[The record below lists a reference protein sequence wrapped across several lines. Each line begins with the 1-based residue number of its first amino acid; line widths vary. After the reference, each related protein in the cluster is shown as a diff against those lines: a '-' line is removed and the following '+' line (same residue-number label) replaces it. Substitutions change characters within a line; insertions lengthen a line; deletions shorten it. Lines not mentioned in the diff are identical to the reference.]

1 MDLSIIGKNIKK
13 IRLEQSLTQEDLAK
27 SSTVPFTTIT
37 KLENG
42 VIKNPSIEKLLK
54 ISGALKIPI
63 DSLLKG
69 VNNK

>member
-27 SSTVPFTTIT
+27 SSTVPFTTIA